1 MVFSIGANVSAMS
14 SGGLKLLTIKIQ
26 QMTIESTNDNNSTN
40 PAITY
45 SECYAQVFLGDC
57 LELYKNLE
65 PKSIDLILTDLPYG
79 TTACKWDTIIPF
91 DKLWEMVNYLLKPNG
106 AVITTASQPFT
117 SALIMSNPKM
127 FKYEWI
133 WDKVQ
138 PTGALTVKK
147 MPMKQHENVL
157 VFYNEQPTYNRQ
169 MSDRKKEDLRVNAVR
184 NKNNQ
189 KTNFGYEHTGGMIM
203 KYAEDYDPTK
213 VNPKTILTFSKQPTR
228 TKNLH
233 PTQKP
238 IALFDY
244 LLKTYSNE
252 GMTIFDPCMGSGT
265 TGVACKNLNRNFIG
279 IEKDEAYFK
288 IAEQRINARTLF

>member
-1 MVFSIGANVSAMS
+1 MS
-14 SGGLKLLTIKIQ
+14 SGGLELLTIKIQ
-26 QMTIESTNDNNSTN
+26 QMTIESTNDNTPTT

-57 LELYKNLE
+57 LELYKNIE

-106 AVITTASQPFT
+106 AFITTASQPFT
-117 SALIMSNPKM
+117 SALVMSNPKM

-133 WDKVQ
+133 WDKHI
-138 PTGALTVKK
+138 PRNFINAKI
-147 MPMKQHENVL
+147 MPMQKHENVL
-157 VFYNEQPTYNRQ
+157 VFGKDKLIYNPQMTLRDKPVTVKNYSKKLKDSSYKLNTDGSNLKSYTYTHKNP
-169 MSDRKKEDLRVNAVR
+169 DTIILNCWEANAG
-184 NKNNQ
+184 
-189 KTNFGYEHTGGMIM
+189 KT
-203 KYAEDYDPTK
+203 
-213 VNPKTILTFSKQPTR
+213 
-228 TKNLH
+228 H

-238 IALFDY
+238 VKLMEY
-244 LLKTYSNE
+244 LIKTYSNE

-288 IAEQRINARTLF
+288 IAEKRINARTLFS

>member
-1 MVFSIGANVSAMS
+1 
-14 SGGLKLLTIKIQ
+14 
-26 QMTIESTNDNNSTN
+26 MTIESTNDNNTTA

-57 LELYKNLE
+57 LELYKNIE

-106 AVITTASQPFT
+106 AFITTASQPFT
-117 SALIMSNPKM
+117 SALVMSNPKM

-133 WDKVQ
+133 WQKTKS
-138 PTGALTVKK
+138 TGFMNANK
-147 MPMKQHENVL
+147 MPMKQHENIL
-157 VFYNEQPTYNRQ
+157 VFYNSLPIYNAIKTFVGIK
-169 MSDRKKEDLRVNAVR
+169 DKRKTFNPAKLKDTNIYRNAGI
-184 NKNNQ
+184 KNTVYHKKDDGWQ
-189 KTNFGYEHTGGMIM
+189 
-203 KYAEDYDPTK
+203 
-213 VNPKTILTFSKQPTR
+213 VPKTIIEF
-228 TKNLH
+228 KNGGKMEH

-238 IALFDY
+238 IALFEY

-279 IEKDEAYFK
+279 IEKDENYFK
-288 IAEQRINARTLF
+288 IAEQRINARTLFS

>member
-1 MVFSIGANVSAMS
+1 MS
-14 SGGLKLLTIKIQ
+14 SGGLELLTIKIQ
-26 QMTIESTNDNNSTN
+26 QMNIESTNNNNSTN

-57 LELYKNLE
+57 LALYKNIE

-106 AVITTASQPFT
+106 AFITTASQPFT

-127 FKYEWI
+127 FKYCGYWIKDKPSNFLMGRKQPLKYVEEWI
-133 WDKVQ
+133 
-138 PTGALTVKK
+138 
-147 MPMKQHENVL
+147 
-157 VFYNEQPTYNRQ
+157 VFYKKQCTYNPIMELREQ
-169 MSDRKKEDLRVNAVR
+169 KNKRKNKLTCSLLKNEIIGINEKTEKYQERLLSGIKDYIYPR
-184 NKNNQ
+184 NYQFFNN
-189 KTNFGYEHTGGMIM
+189 
-203 KYAEDYDPTK
+203 
-213 VNPKTILTFSKQPTR
+213 R
-228 TKNLH
+228 TKGLH

-238 IALFDY
+238 IALFEY

-252 GMTIFDPCMGSGT
+252 KMTIFDPCMGSGT

-279 IEKDEAYFK
+279 IEKEEQYFK
-288 IAEQRINARTLF
+288 IAEQRINARTLFS

>member
-1 MVFSIGANVSAMS
+1 
-14 SGGLKLLTIKIQ
+14 
-26 QMTIESTNDNNSTN
+26 MTKESTNIQNSTT

-106 AVITTASQPFT
+106 TFITTASQPFT
-117 SALIMSNPKM
+117 SALVMSNPKM

-133 WDKVQ
+133 WEKDKASNFFMANKT
-138 PTGALTVKK
+138 PLKA
-147 MPMKQHENVL
+147 HENIL
-157 VFYNEQPTYNRQ
+157 VFGNSGTIYNP
-169 MSDRKKEDLRVNAVR
+169 
-184 NKNNQ
+184 Q
-189 KTNFGYEHTGGMIM
+189 KTTGHKPANYTKAKSTKGREHYNIDGLPSYGQTDRFPRSVQKINVHNSAHG
-203 KYAEDYDPTK
+203 
-213 VNPKTILTFSKQPTR
+213 QQ
-228 TKNLH
+228 H
-233 PTQKP
+233 PSQKP
-238 IALFDY
+238 IALFEY

-252 GMTIFDPCMGSGT
+252 TMKIFDPCMGSGT

-279 IEKDEAYFK
+279 IEKDENYFK
-288 IAEQRINARTLF
+288 IAEQRINARTLFS

>member
-1 MVFSIGANVSAMS
+1 MAV
-14 SGGLKLLTIKIQ
+14 LELLTYQ
-26 QMTIESTNDNNSTN
+26 VTRMNIESTNDNTPAT

-57 LELYKNLE
+57 LELYKNIE

-106 AVITTASQPFT
+106 AFITTASQPFT
-117 SALIMSNPKM
+117 SALVMSNPKM

-133 WDKVQ
+133 WEKHKGTNIYGVKREPLKIHESCLIFSKDKFIYNPQMTKGEPYKKRGSHNVGKDGGLIIANKKIGYAKDFDSSKRY
-138 PTGALTVKK
+138 PTSIQFFAN
-147 MPMKQHENVL
+147 H
-157 VFYNEQPTYNRQ
+157 
-169 MSDRKKEDLRVNAVR
+169 
-184 NKNNQ
+184 NQ
-189 KTNFGYEHTGGMIM
+189 KENSF
-203 KYAEDYDPTK
+203 
-213 VNPKTILTFSKQPTR
+213 
-228 TKNLH
+228 H

-238 IALFDY
+238 IALFEY

-265 TGVACKNLNRNFIG
+265 TGVACKNLKRNFIG
-279 IEKDEAYFK
+279 IEKDENYFK
-288 IAEQRINARTLF
+288 IAEQRINARTLFS

>member
-1 MVFSIGANVSAMS
+1 
-14 SGGLKLLTIKIQ
+14 
-26 QMTIESTNDNNSTN
+26 MTIESINDNNSTK

-106 AVITTASQPFT
+106 AFITTASQPFT
-117 SALIMSNPKM
+117 SALVMSNPKM

-133 WDKVQ
+133 WEK
-138 PTGALTVKK
+138 TLFSNFALVKK
-147 MPMKQHENVL
+147 QPAKLHENIL
-157 VFYNEQPTYNRQ
+157 VFY
-169 MSDRKKEDLRVNAVR
+169 K
-184 NKNNQ
+184 
-189 KTNFGYEHTGGMIM
+189 
-203 KYAEDYDPTK
+203 
-213 VNPKTILTFSKQPTR
+213 KQPIYNPQMQVGKPYTDKPRKR
-228 TKNLH
+228 TMGVINNAIGMKKAIENKGKRYPSSVQKFSNGNNGTQH

-238 IALFDY
+238 IALFEY

-252 GMTIFDPCMGSGT
+252 NMTIFDPCMGSGT

-279 IEKDEAYFK
+279 IEKDENYFK
-288 IAEQRINARTLF
+288 IAEQRINARTLFS

>member
-1 MVFSIGANVSAMS
+1 
-14 SGGLKLLTIKIQ
+14 
-26 QMTIESTNDNNSTN
+26 MTIESTDLQNSTT

-57 LELYKNLE
+57 LELYKNIE

-79 TTACKWDTIIPF
+79 TTACKWDTIIQF

-106 AVITTASQPFT
+106 AFITTAAQPFT

-127 FKYEWI
+127 FKYELI
-133 WDKVQ
+133 WEKNLIS
-138 PTGALTVKK
+138 GWLNAKK
-147 MPMKQHENVL
+147 RQLVSHENIII
-157 VFYNEQPTYNRQ
+157 FYNKQPTYNPI
-169 MSDRKKEDLRVNAVR
+169 KE
-184 NKNNQ
+184 K
-189 KTNFGYEHTGGMIM
+189 
-203 KYAEDYDPTK
+203 
-213 VNPKTILTFSKQPTR
+213 R
-228 TKNLH
+228 TKKSLERLKYKHETNYDSSYEGYGKARYKSKTTDNENSYPKSIIKINKTHKENGLH

-238 IALFDY
+238 IELMQY

-252 GMTIFDPCMGSGT
+252 NMKIFDPCMGSGT

-288 IAEQRINARTLF
+288 IAEQRINARTLFS

>member
-1 MVFSIGANVSAMS
+1 VAV
-14 SGGLKLLTIKIQ
+14 LELLTIKIQ
-26 QMTIESTNDNNSTN
+26 QMIIESTNDKLPTE

-57 LELYKNLE
+57 LELYKNIE

-106 AVITTASQPFT
+106 AFITTASQPFT
-117 SALIMSNPKM
+117 SALVMSNPKM

-133 WDKVQ
+133 WEKNR
-138 PTGALTVKK
+138 GSNFATVKHQ
-147 MPMKQHENVL
+147 PMKEHENIL
-157 VFYNEQPTYNRQ
+157 VFSINKHNYYPIKEERQ
-169 MSDRKKEDLRVNAVR
+169 GLGKDRVKYKFQEERKNVSDNYGIKVKHKEFLTEDRVPRSV
-184 NKNNQ
+184 Q
-189 KTNFGYEHTGGMIM
+189 KFNTETG
-203 KYAEDYDPTK
+203 
-213 VNPKTILTFSKQPTR
+213 
-228 TKNLH
+228 LH

-238 IALFDY
+238 LALFEY

-252 GMTIFDPCMGSGT
+252 NMTIFDPCMGSGT
-265 TGVACKNLNRNFIG
+265 TGVVCKNLNRNFIG

-288 IAEQRINARTLF
+288 IAEQRINARTLFS